1 MAATVKGQCQAKSP
15 IGQTR
20 NPKPEIRMKSQTQNP
35 KAARALHLGFWFWSF
50 IRVSG
55 FGFLVLRRPFFV
67 LHSAF
72 IVLRF
77 PAVLIS

>member
-1 MAATVKGQCQAKSP
+1 
-15 IGQTR
+15 
-20 NPKPEIRMKSQTQNP
+20 MKSQTQNP